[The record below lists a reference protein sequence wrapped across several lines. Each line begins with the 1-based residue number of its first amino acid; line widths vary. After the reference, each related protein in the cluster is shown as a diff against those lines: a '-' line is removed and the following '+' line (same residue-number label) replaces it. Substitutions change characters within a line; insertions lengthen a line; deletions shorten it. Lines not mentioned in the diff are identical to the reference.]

1 MMQEDQKQQTTPET
15 NEATAPEVVA
25 ETSTEG
31 VIESTEATNDA
42 AQEKDISVA
51 NEEVKAVEAEE
62 DHEAPKDKKLAIPD
76 FDALSIEAALESI
89 EKHIKE
95 FEPQRIKG
103 IVESGRSRILQ
114 ELNAE
119 RDATKATYLEE
130 GGNIIDFEFD
140 QPQRKTL
147 GILYG
152 GYRDKLRAFY
162 TQLEA
167 ELSNNLAVKT
177 TIIEEVKALPMAEG
191 SAKDKYETFK
201 GLRERWNQTGLV
213 PKADARTVWANYN
226 HHVDNFFNFLRL
238 AYDLIEKDYQNNYD
252 EKVALCQALEDK
264 IHDGAGPA
272 LFRTLQQTHS
282 KWKRIGPVPREHKDA
297 LWDRL
302 KAATAKVHELRDQY
316 NENLLEINASKI
328 AAKKVVVEKIEAL
341 TAELP
346 SKHSGWQNSSKSLEV
361 LRAEFKAIGFVKSDE
376 NDSVWE
382 AYKDAQRNFNKA
394 KNDFYKEEKIR
405 QRESLEKKKALI
417 ALAESLKDS
426 DDIAGAS
433 QQLKQAQADWKNTG
447 YVPKK
452 EGDKLWEAFRAAC
465 NHFFDRLKG
474 ERKAKVAQD
483 NAVVESKQKALE
495 DFKKSKIGT
504 IEEAIEA
511 SEQFSAIGVLT
522 GRNRKIDQDFDT
534 LLSEKVSALGLEPSV
549 LERTMFEAKVKA
561 LVEADDQDGLHRQRS
576 WIREEMDKAKKELH
590 QLENNIAF
598 FSGAKGNPLLDAALG
613 KIEAHKARVEELT
626 ALRKL
631 FNSLLK

>member
-1 MMQEDQKQQTTPET
+1 MMLEDQEQQNTPET
-15 NEATAPEVVA
+15 EETATPEIVA
-25 ETSTEG
+25 ETSTDGE
-31 VIESTEATNDA
+31 IESTEATNDA

-76 FDALSIEAALESI
+76 FDALSIEAVLESI

-119 RDATKATYLEE
+119 RDAAKATYLEE
-130 GGNIIDFEFD
+130 GGNIIDFEFN

-152 GYRDKLRAFY
+152 GYRDRLRAHY
-162 TQLEA
+162 AQLEA
-167 ELSNNLAVKT
+167 ELSTNLAVKT
-177 TIIEEVKALPMAEG
+177 AIIEEVKALPMAEG
-191 SAKDKYETFK
+191 SAKEKYETFK

-213 PKADARTVWANYN
+213 PKSDARTVWANYN

-346 SKHSGWQNSSKSLEV
+346 TKHSGWQKSSKALEA
-361 LRAEFKAIGFVKSDE
+361 LRAEFKEIGFVKSDE
-376 NDSVWE
+376 NDTVWE
-382 AYKDAQRNFNKA
+382 AYKAAQRGFNKA
-394 KNDFYKEEKIR
+394 KNDFYKEEKLR

-483 NAVVESKQKALE
+483 NAVVESKQKALK
-495 DFKKSKIGT
+495 DLKKATIGT

>member
-1 MMQEDQKQQTTPET
+1 MMQEDQEQQTTPET
-15 NEATAPEVVA
+15 NENAVPEVVA

-31 VIESTEATNDA
+31 EIESTEATNYA

-95 FEPQRIKG
+95 FEPHRIKG

-152 GYRDKLRAFY
+152 GYRDRLRAFY

-177 TIIEEVKALPMAEG
+177 AIIEEVKALPMAEG

-213 PKADARTVWANYN
+213 PKSDARTVWANYN

-264 IHDGAGPA
+264 IQDGASPD

-346 SKHSGWQNSSKSLEV
+346 TKHSGWQKSSKALEA

-382 AYKDAQRNFNKA
+382 TYKAAQRGFNKA
-394 KNDFYKEEKIR
+394 KNDFYKEEKLR

-474 ERKAKVAQD
+474 ERKAKTAQD
-483 NAVVESKQKALE
+483 NAVVESKQKALA
-495 DFKKSKIGT
+495 DLKKSKIGT

-522 GRNRKIDQDFDT
+522 GRNRKIEQDFDT

-613 KIEAHKARVEELT
+613 KIEAHKSRVEELT

>member
-95 FEPQRIKG
+95 FEPHRIKG

-152 GYRDKLRAFY
+152 GYRDRLRAFY

-177 TIIEEVKALPMAEG
+177 AIIEEVKALPMAEG
-191 SAKDKYETFK
+191 SAKEKYETFK

-382 AYKDAQRNFNKA
+382 AYKEAQRNFNKA

>member
-1 MMQEDQKQQTTPET
+1 MMLEDQEQQNTPET
-15 NEATAPEVVA
+15 DETAKPEAVA
-25 ETSTEG
+25 EASTDGE
-31 VIESTEATNDA
+31 IESTDTAVEA
-42 AQEKDISVA
+42 AQEKNSSEA

-76 FDALSIEAALESI
+76 FDSLSIEAALESI

-119 RDATKATYLEE
+119 RDAAKATYLEE

-152 GYRDKLRAFY
+152 GYRDRLRAHY

-167 ELSNNLAVKT
+167 ELSTNLAVKT
-177 TIIEEVKALPMAEG
+177 AIIEEVKALPMAEG
-191 SAKDKYETFK
+191 SAKEKYETFK
-201 GLRERWNQTGLV
+201 ALRERWNHTGLV

-252 EKVALCQALEDK
+252 EKVALCQTLEDK
-264 IHDGAGPA
+264 TLDGASPG

-316 NENLLEINASKI
+316 NENLLEINATKI
-328 AAKKVVVEKIEAL
+328 AAKRVVVEKIEAL
-341 TAELP
+341 TSELP
-346 SKHSGWQNSSKSLEV
+346 VKHSGWQKSSNALEA

-376 NDSVWE
+376 NDTVWE
-382 AYKDAQRNFNKA
+382 AYKAAQRGFNKA

-474 ERKAKVAQD
+474 ERKAKAAQD
-483 NAVVESKQKALE
+483 NAVVDAKQKALA
-495 DFKKSKIGT
+495 DLKKAEIGT
-504 IEEAIEA
+504 IEEAIAA
-511 SEQFSAIGVLT
+511 SEQFSALGALT
-522 GRNRKIDQDFDT
+522 GRNKKIDEDFEA

-626 ALRKL
+626 VLRKL

>member
-1 MMQEDQKQQTTPET
+1 M
-15 NEATAPEVVA
+15 
-25 ETSTEG
+25 TS
-31 VIESTEATNDA
+31 
-42 AQEKDISVA
+42 
-51 NEEVKAVEAEE
+51 
-62 DHEAPKDKKLAIPD
+62 
-76 FDALSIEAALESI
+76 
-89 EKHIKE
+89 IK
-95 FEPQRIKG
+95 
-103 IVESGRSRILQ
+103 
-114 ELNAE
+114 
-119 RDATKATYLEE
+119 
-130 GGNIIDFEFD
+130 
-140 QPQRKTL
+140 RK
-147 GILYG
+147 
-152 GYRDKLRAFY
+152 
-162 TQLEA
+162 
-167 ELSNNLAVKT
+167 
-177 TIIEEVKALPMAEG
+177 
-191 SAKDKYETFK
+191 
-201 GLRERWNQTGLV
+201 
-213 PKADARTVWANYN
+213 
-226 HHVDNFFNFLRL
+226 
-238 AYDLIEKDYQNNYD
+238 
-252 EKVALCQALEDK
+252 
-264 IHDGAGPA
+264 
-272 LFRTLQQTHS
+272 
-282 KWKRIGPVPREHKDA
+282 
-297 LWDRL
+297 
-302 KAATAKVHELRDQY
+302 
-316 NENLLEINASKI
+316 
-328 AAKKVVVEKIEAL
+328 
-341 TAELP
+341 
-346 SKHSGWQNSSKSLEV
+346 
-361 LRAEFKAIGFVKSDE
+361 
-376 NDSVWE
+376 
-382 AYKDAQRNFNKA
+382 
-394 KNDFYKEEKIR
+394 KIR
-405 QRESLEKKKALI
+405 QRDSLEKKKALI

-483 NAVVESKQKALE
+483 NAVVESKQKALK
-495 DFKKSKIGT
+495 DLKKATIGT

>member
-1 MMQEDQKQQTTPET
+1 MMLEDQEQQNTPET
-15 NEATAPEVVA
+15 EETATPERVA
-25 ETSTEG
+25 VTSTDGE
-31 VIESTEATNDA
+31 IESTDAAVDA
-42 AQEKDISVA
+42 AQEKNISEA

-76 FDALSIEAALESI
+76 FDSLSIEAALESI

-119 RDATKATYLEE
+119 RDAAKATYLEE

-152 GYRDKLRAFY
+152 GYRDRLRAHY

-167 ELSNNLAVKT
+167 ELSTNLAVKT
-177 TIIEEVKALPMAEG
+177 AIIEEVKALPMAEG
-191 SAKDKYETFK
+191 SAKEKYETFK
-201 GLRERWNQTGLV
+201 ALRERWNQTGLV

-264 IHDGAGPA
+264 TQEGASPG

-316 NENLLEINASKI
+316 NENLLEINATKI
-328 AAKKVVVEKIEAL
+328 AAKRVVVEKIEAL
-341 TAELP
+341 TSELP
-346 SKHSGWQNSSKSLEV
+346 VKHSGWQKSSKALEA

-376 NDSVWE
+376 NDTVWE
-382 AYKDAQRNFNKA
+382 AYKAAQRGFNKA

-474 ERKAKVAQD
+474 ERKAKTAQD
-483 NAVVESKQKALE
+483 NAVVESKQKALA
-495 DFKKSKIGT
+495 DLKKAKIGT

-534 LLSEKVSALGLEPSV
+534 ILSEKVSALGLEPSV

>member
-1 MMQEDQKQQTTPET
+1 MMLEDQEHQNKPET
-15 NEATAPEVVA
+15 DETATPEVVV

-31 VIESTEATNDA
+31 EIESTDAVDA
-42 AQEKDISVA
+42 AQEKNASEA
-51 NEEVKAVEAEE
+51 NEEVKAIEAEE

-103 IVESGRSRILQ
+103 IVESGKSRILQ
-114 ELNAE
+114 ELNAQ
-119 RDATKATYLEE
+119 RDAAKATYLEE

-147 GILYG
+147 ATLYG
-152 GYRDKLRAFY
+152 GYRDRLRAHY

-167 ELSNNLAVKT
+167 ELSTNLAVKT
-177 TIIEEVKALPMAEG
+177 AIIEEVKALPMAKG
-191 SAKDKYETFK
+191 SAKDKYGTFK

-213 PKADARTVWANYN
+213 PKADSRTVWANYN

-252 EKVALCQALEDK
+252 EKVTLCQALEDN
-264 IHDGAGPA
+264 IQDGASPG

-316 NENLLEINASKI
+316 NKNLLEINASKI

-346 SKHSGWQNSSKSLEV
+346 TKHSGWQKSSKALEA

-376 NDSVWE
+376 NDGIWE
-382 AYKDAQRNFNKA
+382 TYKVAQRGFNKV
-394 KNDFYKEEKIR
+394 KNDFYKEEKVR

-433 QQLKQAQADWKNTG
+433 QQLKQAQSDWKNTG

-452 EGDKLWEAFRAAC
+452 EGDKLWEAFRASC
-465 NHFFDRLKG
+465 NYFFDRLKG

-483 NAVVESKQKALE
+483 NAVVESKQKALA
-495 DFKKSKIGT
+495 DLKKAKIGT

-534 LLSEKVSALGLEPSV
+534 LLSKKVSALGLEPSV

-576 WIREEMDKAKKELH
+576 WIREGMDKAKKELY

-598 FSGAKGNPLLDAALG
+598 FSGAKDNPLLDAALG

-626 ALRKL
+626 VLRKL

>member
-31 VIESTEATNDA
+31 VTESTEATNDA

-382 AYKDAQRNFNKA
+382 AYKEAQRNFNKA

>member
-1 MMQEDQKQQTTPET
+1 MMLEDQEQQNTPET
-15 NEATAPEVVA
+15 EETATPEIVA
-25 ETSTEG
+25 ETSTDGE
-31 VIESTEATNDA
+31 IESTDAAVDA
-42 AQEKDISVA
+42 AQEKNISEA

-76 FDALSIEAALESI
+76 FDALSIEAVLESI

-119 RDATKATYLEE
+119 RDAAKATYLEE
-130 GGNIIDFEFD
+130 GGNIIDFEFN

-152 GYRDKLRAFY
+152 GYRDRLRAHY
-162 TQLEA
+162 AQLEA
-167 ELSNNLAVKT
+167 ELSTNLAVKT
-177 TIIEEVKALPMAEG
+177 AIIEEVKALPMAEG
-191 SAKDKYETFK
+191 SAKEKYETFK
-201 GLRERWNQTGLV
+201 ALRERWNQTGLV

-252 EKVALCQALEDK
+252 EKVGLCQALEDK

-316 NENLLEINASKI
+316 NENLQEINASKI
-328 AAKKVVVEKIEAL
+328 AAKKVVVEKIKAL

-346 SKHSGWQNSSKSLEV
+346 SKHSGWQKASKALEA
-361 LRAEFKAIGFVKSDE
+361 LRAEFKAIGFVKSEE

-382 AYKDAQRNFNKA
+382 AYKAAQRGFNQT
-394 KNDFYKEEKIR
+394 KNDFYKEEKTR
-405 QRESLEKKKALI
+405 QRESLSKKKALV

-426 DDIAGAS
+426 DDIAGAA
-433 QQLKQAQADWKNTG
+433 QQLKQAQADWKTSG

-474 ERKAKVAQD
+474 ERKAKTAQD
-483 NAVVESKQKALE
+483 NAVVESKQKALAE
-495 DFKKSKIGT
+495 LKNTKIGSV
-504 IEEAIEA
+504 EEAISA
-511 SEQFSAIGVLT
+511 SEAYSAIGVLT
-522 GRNRKIDQDFDT
+522 GRNKKLEDDFDKI
-534 LLSEKVSALGLEPSV
+534 LSEKVRDLGLEPSV

-561 LVEADDQDGLHRQRS
+561 LVESDDQDGLHRQRA

-598 FSGAKGNPLLDAALG
+598 FSGAKGNPLLDAALA
-613 KIEAHKARVEELT
+613 KIEAHKTRVDELT
-626 ALRKL
+626 VLRKL

>member
-1 MMQEDQKQQTTPET
+1 MMLEDQEQQNTPET
-15 NEATAPEVVA
+15 EETATPEIVA
-25 ETSTEG
+25 ETSTDGE
-31 VIESTEATNDA
+31 IESTDAAVDA
-42 AQEKDISVA
+42 AQEKNISEA

-76 FDALSIEAALESI
+76 FDALSIEAVLESI

-119 RDATKATYLEE
+119 RDAAKATYLEE
-130 GGNIIDFEFD
+130 GGNIIDFEFN

-152 GYRDKLRAFY
+152 GYRDRLRAHY
-162 TQLEA
+162 AQLEA
-167 ELSNNLAVKT
+167 ELSTNLAVKT
-177 TIIEEVKALPMAEG
+177 AIIEEVKALPMAEG
-191 SAKDKYETFK
+191 SAKEKYETFK

-213 PKADARTVWANYN
+213 PKSDARTVWANYN

-264 IHDGAGPA
+264 IQDGASPD

-346 SKHSGWQNSSKSLEV
+346 TKHSGWQKSSKALEA
-361 LRAEFKAIGFVKSDE
+361 LRAEFKEIGFVKSDE
-376 NDSVWE
+376 NDTVWE
-382 AYKDAQRNFNKA
+382 AYKAAQRGFNKA
-394 KNDFYKEEKIR
+394 KNDFYKEEKLR

-483 NAVVESKQKALE
+483 NAVVESKQKAIE
-495 DFKKSKIGT
+495 DLKKAKIGT

-522 GRNRKIDQDFDT
+522 GRNRKIDQEFDT

-598 FSGAKGNPLLDAALG
+598 FSGAKGNPLLDAAIG

>member
-62 DHEAPKDKKLAIPD
+62 DHEAPKDKKLVIPD

-282 KWKRIGPVPREHKDA
+282 KWKRIGPVPREYKDA

-382 AYKDAQRNFNKA
+382 AYKEAQRNFNKA

>member
-1 MMQEDQKQQTTPET
+1 MMLEDQEQQNTPET
-15 NEATAPEVVA
+15 EETATPEIVA
-25 ETSTEG
+25 ETSTDGE
-31 VIESTEATNDA
+31 IESTDAAVDA
-42 AQEKDISVA
+42 AQEKNISEA

-76 FDALSIEAALESI
+76 FDALSIEAVLESI

-119 RDATKATYLEE
+119 RDAAKATYLEE
-130 GGNIIDFEFD
+130 GGNIIDFEFN

-147 GILYG
+147 DILYG
-152 GYRDKLRAFY
+152 GYRDRLRAHY
-162 TQLEA
+162 AQLEA
-167 ELSNNLAVKT
+167 ELSTNLAVKT
-177 TIIEEVKALPMAEG
+177 AIIEEVKALPMAEG
-191 SAKDKYETFK
+191 SAKEKYETFK

-252 EKVALCQALEDK
+252 EKVGLCQALEDK

-328 AAKKVVVEKIEAL
+328 AAKKVVVENIEAL

-346 SKHSGWQNSSKSLEV
+346 TKHSGWQKSSKILEA
-361 LRAEFKAIGFVKSDE
+361 LRAEFKEIGFVKSDE
-376 NDSVWE
+376 NDTVWE
-382 AYKDAQRNFNKA
+382 AYKAAQRGFNKA
-394 KNDFYKEEKIR
+394 KNDFYKEEKLR

-483 NAVVESKQKALE
+483 NAVVESKQKALK
-495 DFKKSKIGT
+495 DLKKATIGT

>member
-1 MMQEDQKQQTTPET
+1 MMLEDQEQQNTPET
-15 NEATAPEVVA
+15 EETATPEIVA
-25 ETSTEG
+25 ETSTDGE
-31 VIESTEATNDA
+31 IESTDAAVDA
-42 AQEKDISVA
+42 AQEKNISEA

-76 FDALSIEAALESI
+76 FDALSIEAVLESI

-119 RDATKATYLEE
+119 RDAAKATYLEE
-130 GGNIIDFEFD
+130 GGNIIDFEFN

-152 GYRDKLRAFY
+152 GYRDRLRAHY
-162 TQLEA
+162 AQLEA
-167 ELSNNLAVKT
+167 ELSTNLAVKT
-177 TIIEEVKALPMAEG
+177 AIIEELKALPMAEG
-191 SAKDKYETFK
+191 SAKEKYETFK

-213 PKADARTVWANYN
+213 PKSDARTVWANYN

-264 IHDGAGPA
+264 IQDGASPD

-346 SKHSGWQNSSKSLEV
+346 TKHSGWQKSSKALEA
-361 LRAEFKAIGFVKSDE
+361 LRAEFKEIGFVKSDE
-376 NDSVWE
+376 NDTVWE
-382 AYKDAQRNFNKA
+382 AYKAAQRGFNKA
-394 KNDFYKEEKIR
+394 KNDFYKEEKLR

-474 ERKAKVAQD
+474 ERKAKTAQD
-483 NAVVESKQKALE
+483 NAVVESKQKALA
-495 DFKKSKIGT
+495 DLKKSKIGT

-522 GRNRKIDQDFDT
+522 GRNRKIEQDFDT

-613 KIEAHKARVEELT
+613 KIEAHKSRVEELT

>member
-15 NEATAPEVVA
+15 NEATAPEVVV

>member
-1 MMQEDQKQQTTPET
+1 MMLEDQEQQNTPET
-15 NEATAPEVVA
+15 EETATPEIVA
-25 ETSTEG
+25 ETSTDGE
-31 VIESTEATNDA
+31 IESTDAAVDA
-42 AQEKDISVA
+42 AQEKNISEA

-62 DHEAPKDKKLAIPD
+62 EHEAPKDKKLAIPD
-76 FDALSIEAALESI
+76 FDALSIEAVLESI

-119 RDATKATYLEE
+119 RDAAKATYLEE
-130 GGNIIDFEFD
+130 GGNIIDFEFN

-152 GYRDKLRAFY
+152 GYRDRLRAHY
-162 TQLEA
+162 AQLEA
-167 ELSNNLAVKT
+167 ELSTNLAVKMA
-177 TIIEEVKALPMAEG
+177 IIEEVKALPMAEG
-191 SAKDKYETFK
+191 SAKDKYDTFK

-252 EKVALCQALEDK
+252 EKVALCQALEDN
-264 IHDGAGPA
+264 IQNGASPA

-282 KWKRIGPVPREHKDA
+282 KWKRIGPVPRENKDA
-297 LWDRL
+297 LWERL

-316 NENLLEINASKI
+316 NENLQEINASKI
-328 AAKKVVVEKIEAL
+328 AAKKVVVEKIKAL

-346 SKHSGWQNSSKSLEV
+346 SKHSGWQKASKALEA
-361 LRAEFKAIGFVKSDE
+361 LRAEFKAIGFVKSEE

-382 AYKDAQRNFNKA
+382 AYKAAQRGFNQT
-394 KNDFYKEEKIR
+394 KNDFYKEEKTR
-405 QRESLEKKKALI
+405 QRESLSKKKALV

-426 DDIAGAS
+426 DDIAGAA
-433 QQLKQAQADWKNTG
+433 QQLKQAQEDWKTSG

-474 ERKAKVAQD
+474 ERKAKTAQD
-483 NAVVESKQKALE
+483 NAVVESKQKALAE
-495 DFKKSKIGT
+495 LKNTKIGSV
-504 IEEAIEA
+504 EEAISA
-511 SEQFSAIGVLT
+511 SEAYSAIGVLT
-522 GRNRKIDQDFDT
+522 GRNKKLEDDFDKI
-534 LLSEKVSALGLEPSV
+534 LSEKVRDLGLEPSV

-561 LVEADDQDGLHRQRS
+561 LVESDDQDGLHRQRA

-598 FSGAKGNPLLDAALG
+598 FSGAKGNPLLDAALA
-613 KIEAHKARVEELT
+613 KIEAHKTRVDELT
-626 ALRKL
+626 VLRKL

>member
-1 MMQEDQKQQTTPET
+1 MMLEDQEQQNTPET
-15 NEATAPEVVA
+15 EETATPEIVA
-25 ETSTEG
+25 ETSTDGE
-31 VIESTEATNDA
+31 IESTDAAVDA
-42 AQEKDISVA
+42 AQEKNISEA

-95 FEPQRIKG
+95 YEPQRIKG

-119 RDATKATYLEE
+119 RDAAKATYLEE

-152 GYRDKLRAFY
+152 GYRDRLRAHY

-167 ELSNNLAVKT
+167 ELSTNLAVKT
-177 TIIEEVKALPMAEG
+177 AIIEEVKALPMAEG

-213 PKADARTVWANYN
+213 PKSDARTVWANYN

-264 IHDGAGPA
+264 IQDGASPD

-328 AAKKVVVEKIEAL
+328 AAKKVVVENIEAL

-346 SKHSGWQNSSKSLEV
+346 TKHSGWQKSSKVLEA
-361 LRAEFKAIGFVKSDE
+361 LRAEFKEIGFVKSDE
-376 NDSVWE
+376 NDTVWE
-382 AYKDAQRNFNKA
+382 AYKAAQRGFNKA

-405 QRESLEKKKALI
+405 QRDSLEKKKALI
-417 ALAESLKDS
+417 TLAESLKDS

-483 NAVVESKQKALE
+483 NAVVESKQKALK
-495 DFKKSKIGT
+495 DLKKATIGT

>member
-1 MMQEDQKQQTTPET
+1 MMLEDQEQQNTPET
-15 NEATAPEVVA
+15 EETATPEIVA
-25 ETSTEG
+25 ETSTDGE
-31 VIESTEATNDA
+31 IESTDAAVDA
-42 AQEKDISVA
+42 AQEKNISEA

-76 FDALSIEAALESI
+76 FDALSIEAVLESI

-119 RDATKATYLEE
+119 RDAAKATYLEE
-130 GGNIIDFEFD
+130 GGNIIDFEFN

-152 GYRDKLRAFY
+152 GYRDRLRAHY
-162 TQLEA
+162 AQLEA
-167 ELSNNLAVKT
+167 ELSTNLAVKT
-177 TIIEEVKALPMAEG
+177 AIIEEVKALPMAEG
-191 SAKDKYETFK
+191 SAKEKYETFK

-213 PKADARTVWANYN
+213 PKSDARTVWANYN

-264 IHDGAGPA
+264 IQDGASPD

-346 SKHSGWQNSSKSLEV
+346 TKHSGWQKSSKALEA
-361 LRAEFKAIGFVKSDE
+361 LRAEFKEIGFVKSDE
-376 NDSVWE
+376 NDTVWE
-382 AYKDAQRNFNKA
+382 AYKAAQRGFNKA

-405 QRESLEKKKALI
+405 QRDSLEKKKALI

-483 NAVVESKQKALE
+483 NAVVESKQKAIE
-495 DFKKSKIGT
+495 DLKKAKIGT

-522 GRNRKIDQDFDT
+522 GRNRKIDQEFDT

>member
-1 MMQEDQKQQTTPET
+1 MMLEDQEQQNTPET
-15 NEATAPEVVA
+15 DETATPEAVA
-25 ETSTEG
+25 ETSTDGE
-31 VIESTEATNDA
+31 IESTDTAVDS
-42 AQEKDISVA
+42 AQEKNNSEV

-76 FDALSIEAALESI
+76 FDSLSIEAALESI

-119 RDATKATYLEE
+119 RDAAKATYLEE

-152 GYRDKLRAFY
+152 GYRDRLRAHY

-167 ELSNNLAVKT
+167 ELSTNLAVKT
-177 TIIEEVKALPMAEG
+177 AIIEEVKALPMAEG
-191 SAKDKYETFK
+191 SAKEKYETFK
-201 GLRERWNQTGLV
+201 ALRERWNQTGLV

-264 IHDGAGPA
+264 TQEGASPG

-316 NENLLEINASKI
+316 NENLLEINATKI
-328 AAKKVVVEKIEAL
+328 AAKRVVVEKIEAL
-341 TAELP
+341 TSELP
-346 SKHSGWQNSSKSLEV
+346 VKHSGWQKSSKALEA

-376 NDSVWE
+376 NDTVWE
-382 AYKDAQRNFNKA
+382 AYKAAQRGFNKA

-474 ERKAKVAQD
+474 ERKAKTAQD
-483 NAVVESKQKALE
+483 NAVVESKQKALA
-495 DFKKSKIGT
+495 DLKKAKIGT

>member
-1 MMQEDQKQQTTPET
+1 MMHEDQEQQTTPES
-15 NEATAPEVVA
+15 NETPSPEIVA
-25 ETSTEG
+25 ETTTE
-31 VIESTEATNDA
+31 TEIAETSNEETA
-42 AQEKDISVA
+42 GE

-76 FDALSIEAALESI
+76 FDVLSIEASLESI

-95 FEPQRIKG
+95 YEPQRIKG

-114 ELNAE
+114 ELNAD
-119 RDATKATYLEE
+119 RDAAKATYLEE

-140 QPQRKTL
+140 QPQRKKL

-152 GYRDKLRAFY
+152 GYRDKLRSHYA
-162 TQLEA
+162 QLEV
-167 ELSNNLAVKT
+167 ELSNNLAVKMA
-177 TIIEEVKALPMAEG
+177 IIEEVKALPMAEG
-191 SAKDKYETFK
+191 SAKDKYDTFK

-252 EKVALCQALEDK
+252 EKVALCQALEDN
-264 IHDGAGPA
+264 IQNGASPA

-282 KWKRIGPVPREHKDA
+282 KWKRIGPVPRENKDA
-297 LWDRL
+297 LWERL

-316 NENLLEINASKI
+316 NENLQEINASKI
-328 AAKKVVVEKIEAL
+328 AAKKVVVEKIKAL

-346 SKHSGWQNSSKSLEV
+346 SKHSGWQKASKALEA
-361 LRAEFKAIGFVKSDE
+361 LRAEFKAIGFVKSEE
-376 NDSVWE
+376 NNSVWE
-382 AYKDAQRNFNKA
+382 AYKAAQRGFNQT
-394 KNDFYKEEKIR
+394 KNDFYKEEKTR
-405 QRESLEKKKALI
+405 QRESLSKKKALV

-426 DDIAGAS
+426 DDIAGAA
-433 QQLKQAQADWKNTG
+433 QQLKQAQADWKTSG

-474 ERKAKVAQD
+474 ERKAKTAQD
-483 NAVVESKQKALE
+483 NAVVESKQKALAE
-495 DFKKSKIGT
+495 LKNTKIGSV
-504 IEEAIEA
+504 EEAISA
-511 SEQFSAIGVLT
+511 SEAYSAIGVLT
-522 GRNRKIDQDFDT
+522 GRNKKLEDDFDKI
-534 LLSEKVSALGLEPSV
+534 LSEKVRDLGLEPSV

-561 LVEADDQDGLHRQRS
+561 LVESDDQDGLHRQRA

-598 FSGAKGNPLLDAALG
+598 FSGAKGNPLLDAALA
-613 KIEAHKARVEELT
+613 KIEAHKTRVDELT
-626 ALRKL
+626 VLRKL

>member
-1 MMQEDQKQQTTPET
+1 MMLEDQEQQNTPET
-15 NEATAPEVVA
+15 EETATPEIVA
-25 ETSTEG
+25 ETSTDGE
-31 VIESTEATNDA
+31 IESTDAAVDA
-42 AQEKDISVA
+42 AQEKNISEA

-76 FDALSIEAALESI
+76 FDALSIEAVLESI

-119 RDATKATYLEE
+119 RDAAKATYLEE
-130 GGNIIDFEFD
+130 GGNIIDFEFN

-152 GYRDKLRAFY
+152 GYRDRLRAHY
-162 TQLEA
+162 AQLEA
-167 ELSNNLAVKT
+167 ELSTNLAVKT
-177 TIIEEVKALPMAEG
+177 AIIEEVKALPMAEG
-191 SAKDKYETFK
+191 SAKEKYETFK

-213 PKADARTVWANYN
+213 PKSDARTVWANYN

-264 IHDGAGPA
+264 IQDGASPD

-346 SKHSGWQNSSKSLEV
+346 TKHSGWQKSSKALEA
-361 LRAEFKAIGFVKSDE
+361 LRAEFKEIGFVKSDE
-376 NDSVWE
+376 NDTVWE
-382 AYKDAQRNFNKA
+382 AYKAAQRGFNKA
-394 KNDFYKEEKIR
+394 KNDFYKEEKLR

-433 QQLKQAQADWKNTG
+433 QQLKQAQAYWKNTG

-483 NAVVESKQKALE
+483 NAVVESKQKAIE
-495 DFKKSKIGT
+495 DLKKAKIGT

-522 GRNRKIDQDFDT
+522 GRNRKIDQEFDT

>member
-76 FDALSIEAALESI
+76 FDSLSIDAALESI

-382 AYKDAQRNFNKA
+382 AYKEAQRNFNKA

-483 NAVVESKQKALE
+483 NAVVESKQKALK
-495 DFKKSKIGT
+495 DLKKATIGT

>member
-1 MMQEDQKQQTTPET
+1 MK
-15 NEATAPEVVA
+15 TA
-25 ETSTEG
+25 
-31 VIESTEATNDA
+31 
-42 AQEKDISVA
+42 
-51 NEEVKAVEAEE
+51 
-62 DHEAPKDKKLAIPD
+62 
-76 FDALSIEAALESI
+76 
-89 EKHIKE
+89 
-95 FEPQRIKG
+95 
-103 IVESGRSRILQ
+103 
-114 ELNAE
+114 
-119 RDATKATYLEE
+119 
-130 GGNIIDFEFD
+130 
-140 QPQRKTL
+140 
-147 GILYG
+147 
-152 GYRDKLRAFY
+152 
-162 TQLEA
+162 
-167 ELSNNLAVKT
+167 
-177 TIIEEVKALPMAEG
+177 IIEEVKALPMAEG
-191 SAKDKYETFK
+191 SAKEKYETFK
-201 GLRERWNQTGLV
+201 ALRERWNQTGLV

-264 IHDGAGPA
+264 IQDGVNPG

-316 NENLLEINASKI
+316 NENLIEINASKI
-328 AAKKVVVEKIEAL
+328 AAKKVVVENIEAL

-346 SKHSGWQNSSKSLEV
+346 TKHNGWQKSSKVLEA
-361 LRAEFKAIGFVKSDE
+361 LRAEFKEIGFVKSDE
-376 NDSVWE
+376 NDTVWE
-382 AYKDAQRNFNKA
+382 AYKAAQRGFNKA

-405 QRESLEKKKALI
+405 QRDSLEKKKALI

-483 NAVVESKQKALE
+483 NAVVESKQKAIE
-495 DFKKSKIGT
+495 DLKKAKIGT

>member
-1 MMQEDQKQQTTPET
+1 MMLEDQEQQNTPET
-15 NEATAPEVVA
+15 EETATPEIVA
-25 ETSTEG
+25 VTSTDGE
-31 VIESTEATNDA
+31 IESTDAAVDA
-42 AQEKDISVA
+42 AQEKNISEA

-76 FDALSIEAALESI
+76 FDALSIEAVLESI

-119 RDATKATYLEE
+119 RDAAKATYLEE
-130 GGNIIDFEFD
+130 GGNIIDFEFN
-140 QPQRKTL
+140 QPQRKTI

-152 GYRDKLRAFY
+152 GYRDRLRAHY
-162 TQLEA
+162 VQLEA
-167 ELSNNLAVKT
+167 ELSTNLAVKT
-177 TIIEEVKALPMAEG
+177 AIIEEVKALPMAEG
-191 SAKDKYETFK
+191 SAKEKYETFK
-201 GLRERWNQTGLV
+201 ALRERWNQTGLV

-252 EKVALCQALEDK
+252 EKVALCQALEDNVQ
-264 IHDGAGPA
+264 DGASPG

-316 NENLLEINASKI
+316 NESLVEINASKI
-328 AAKKVVVEKIEAL
+328 AAKKVVAEKIEAL

-346 SKHSGWQNSSKSLEV
+346 TKHSGWQKSSKALEA

-376 NDSVWE
+376 NDTVWE
-382 AYKDAQRNFNKA
+382 AYKAAQRGFNKA
-394 KNDFYKEEKIR
+394 KNEFYKEEKIR

-417 ALAESLKDS
+417 TLAESLKDS

-474 ERKAKVAQD
+474 ERKAKTAQD
-483 NAVVESKQKALE
+483 NAVVESKQKALA
-495 DFKKSKIGT
+495 DLKKAKIGT

-576 WIREEMDKAKKELH
+576 WIREDMDKTKKELH

-613 KIEAHKARVEELT
+613 KIEAHKARVKELT

>member
-25 ETSTEG
+25 ETTTEG

-361 LRAEFKAIGFVKSDE
+361 LRAEFKAIGFVKMLSE
-376 NDSVWE
+376 TST
-382 AYKDAQRNFNKA
+382 KPRMT
-394 KNDFYKEEKIR
+394 
-405 QRESLEKKKALI
+405 STKKKRYA
-417 ALAESLKDS
+417 
-426 DDIAGAS
+426 
-433 QQLKQAQADWKNTG
+433 N
-447 YVPKK
+447 V
-452 EGDKLWEAFRAAC
+452 
-465 NHFFDRLKG
+465 
-474 ERKAKVAQD
+474 
-483 NAVVESKQKALE
+483 
-495 DFKKSKIGT
+495 
-504 IEEAIEA
+504 
-511 SEQFSAIGVLT
+511 
-522 GRNRKIDQDFDT
+522 
-534 LLSEKVSALGLEPSV
+534 KVS
-549 LERTMFEAKVKA
+549 K
-561 LVEADDQDGLHRQRS
+561 
-576 WIREEMDKAKKELH
+576 
-590 QLENNIAF
+590 
-598 FSGAKGNPLLDAALG
+598 
-613 KIEAHKARVEELT
+613 
-626 ALRKL
+626 RKRP
-631 FNSLLK
+631 

>member
-1 MMQEDQKQQTTPET
+1 MMLEDQEQQNTPET
-15 NEATAPEVVA
+15 EETATPEIVA
-25 ETSTEG
+25 ETSTDGE
-31 VIESTEATNDA
+31 IESTDAAVDA
-42 AQEKDISVA
+42 AQEKNISEA

-76 FDALSIEAALESI
+76 FDALSIEAVLESI

-119 RDATKATYLEE
+119 RDAAKATYLEE
-130 GGNIIDFEFD
+130 GGNIIDFEFN

-152 GYRDKLRAFY
+152 GYRDRLRAHY

-167 ELSNNLAVKT
+167 ELSTNLAVKT
-177 TIIEEVKALPMAEG
+177 AIIEEVKALPMAEG

-213 PKADARTVWANYN
+213 PKSDARTVWANYN

-264 IHDGAGPA
+264 IQDGASPD

-346 SKHSGWQNSSKSLEV
+346 TKHSGWQKSSKALEA
-361 LRAEFKAIGFVKSDE
+361 LRAEFKEIGFVKSDE
-376 NDSVWE
+376 NDTVWE
-382 AYKDAQRNFNKA
+382 AYKAAQRGFNKA
-394 KNDFYKEEKIR
+394 KNDFYKEEKLR

-483 NAVVESKQKALE
+483 NAVVESKQKAIE
-495 DFKKSKIGT
+495 DLKKAKIGT

-522 GRNRKIDQDFDT
+522 GRNRKIDQEFDT

>member
-1 MMQEDQKQQTTPET
+1 MLEDQEQQNTPET
-15 NEATAPEVVA
+15 EETATPELVA
-25 ETSTEG
+25 ETSTDGE
-31 VIESTEATNDA
+31 IESTDAAVDA
-42 AQEKDISVA
+42 AQEKNISEA

-76 FDALSIEAALESI
+76 FDALSIEAVLESI

-119 RDATKATYLEE
+119 RDAAKATYLEE
-130 GGNIIDFEFD
+130 GGNIIDFEFN

-152 GYRDKLRAFY
+152 GYRDRLRAHY
-162 TQLEA
+162 AQLEA
-167 ELSNNLAVKT
+167 ELSTNLAVKT
-177 TIIEEVKALPMAEG
+177 AIIEEVKALPMAEG
-191 SAKDKYETFK
+191 SAKEKYETFK

-213 PKADARTVWANYN
+213 PKSDARRVWANYN

-264 IHDGAGPA
+264 IQDGASPD

-302 KAATAKVHELRDQY
+302 KAATAKVHELREQY

-346 SKHSGWQNSSKSLEV
+346 TKHSGWQKSSKALEA
-361 LRAEFKAIGFVKSDE
+361 LRAEFKEIGFVKSDE
-376 NDSVWE
+376 NDTVWE
-382 AYKDAQRNFNKA
+382 AYKAAQRGFNKA
-394 KNDFYKEEKIR
+394 KNDFYKEEKLR

-483 NAVVESKQKALE
+483 NAVVESKQKAIE
-495 DFKKSKIGT
+495 DLKKAKIGT

-522 GRNRKIDQDFDT
+522 GRNRKIDQEFDT

-549 LERTMFEAKVKA
+549 LERTMFEAKIKA

>member
-1 MMQEDQKQQTTPET
+1 MHEDQEQQTTPES
-15 NEATAPEVVA
+15 NETPSPEIVA
-25 ETSTEG
+25 ETTTE
-31 VIESTEATNDA
+31 TEIAETSNEETA
-42 AQEKDISVA
+42 GE

-76 FDALSIEAALESI
+76 FDVLSIEASLESI

-95 FEPQRIKG
+95 YEPQRIKG

-114 ELNAE
+114 ELNAD
-119 RDATKATYLEE
+119 RDAAKATYLEE

-140 QPQRKTL
+140 QPQRKKL

-152 GYRDKLRAFY
+152 GYRDKLRSHYA
-162 TQLEA
+162 QLEV
-167 ELSNNLAVKT
+167 ELSNNLAVKMA
-177 TIIEEVKALPMAEG
+177 IIEEVKALPMAEG
-191 SAKDKYETFK
+191 SAKDKYDTFK

-252 EKVALCQALEDK
+252 EKVALCQALEDN
-264 IHDGAGPA
+264 IQNGASPA

-282 KWKRIGPVPREHKDA
+282 KWKRIGPVPRENKDA
-297 LWDRL
+297 LWERL

-316 NENLLEINASKI
+316 NENLQEINASKI
-328 AAKKVVVEKIEAL
+328 AAKKVVVEKIKAL

-346 SKHSGWQNSSKSLEV
+346 SKHSGWQKASKALEA
-361 LRAEFKAIGFVKSDE
+361 LRAEFKAIGFVKSEE
-376 NDSVWE
+376 NNSVWE
-382 AYKDAQRNFNKA
+382 AYKAAQRGFNQT
-394 KNDFYKEEKIR
+394 KNDFYKEEKTR
-405 QRESLEKKKALI
+405 QRESLSKKKALV

-426 DDIAGAS
+426 DDIAGAA
-433 QQLKQAQADWKNTG
+433 QQLKQAQADWKTSG

-474 ERKAKVAQD
+474 ERKAKTAQD
-483 NAVVESKQKALE
+483 NAVVESKQKALAE
-495 DFKKSKIGT
+495 LKNTKIGSV
-504 IEEAIEA
+504 EEAISA
-511 SEQFSAIGVLT
+511 SEAYSAIGVLT
-522 GRNRKIDQDFDT
+522 GRNKKLEDDFDKI
-534 LLSEKVSALGLEPSV
+534 LSEKVRDLGLEPSV

-561 LVEADDQDGLHRQRS
+561 LVESDDQDGLHRQRA

-598 FSGAKGNPLLDAALG
+598 FSGAKGNPLLDAALA
-613 KIEAHKARVEELT
+613 KIEAHKTRVDELT
-626 ALRKL
+626 VLRKL

>member
-1 MMQEDQKQQTTPET
+1 MMQEDQEQQTTPET
-15 NEATAPEVVA
+15 NENAVPEVVA

-31 VIESTEATNDA
+31 EIESTEATNDA
-42 AQEKDISVA
+42 AQEKDISAA

-95 FEPQRIKG
+95 FEPHRIKG

-152 GYRDKLRAFY
+152 GYRDRLRAFY

-177 TIIEEVKALPMAEG
+177 AIIEEVKALPMAEG

-252 EKVALCQALEDK
+252 EKVALCQALEDR

-302 KAATAKVHELRDQY
+302 KAATTKVHELRDQY

-328 AAKKVVVEKIEAL
+328 AAKKVVVENIEAL

-346 SKHSGWQNSSKSLEV
+346 TKHSGWQKSSKVLEA
-361 LRAEFKAIGFVKSDE
+361 LRAEFKEIGFVKSDE
-376 NDSVWE
+376 NDTVWE
-382 AYKDAQRNFNKA
+382 AYKAAQRGFNKA

-405 QRESLEKKKALI
+405 QRDSLEKKKALI

-483 NAVVESKQKALE
+483 NAVVESKQKALK
-495 DFKKSKIGT
+495 DLKKATIGT

>member
-1 MMQEDQKQQTTPET
+1 MMLEDQEQQNTPET
-15 NEATAPEVVA
+15 EETATPEIVA
-25 ETSTEG
+25 ETSTDGE
-31 VIESTEATNDA
+31 IESTEATNDA

-95 FEPQRIKG
+95 FEPHRIKG

-152 GYRDKLRAFY
+152 GYRDRLRAFY

-177 TIIEEVKALPMAEG
+177 AIIEEVKALPMAEG
-191 SAKDKYETFK
+191 SAKEKYETFK

-252 EKVALCQALEDK
+252 EKVGLCQALEDK

-328 AAKKVVVEKIEAL
+328 AAKKVVVENIEAL

-346 SKHSGWQNSSKSLEV
+346 TKHSGWQKSSKILEA
-361 LRAEFKAIGFVKSDE
+361 LRAEFKEIGFVKSDE
-376 NDSVWE
+376 NDTVWE
-382 AYKDAQRNFNKA
+382 AYKAAQRGFNKA
-394 KNDFYKEEKIR
+394 KNDFYKEEKLR

-483 NAVVESKQKALE
+483 NAVVESKQKALK
-495 DFKKSKIGT
+495 DLKKATIGT

>member
-1 MMQEDQKQQTTPET
+1 MMLEDQEQQNTPET
-15 NEATAPEVVA
+15 EETATPEIVA
-25 ETSTEG
+25 ETSTDGE
-31 VIESTEATNDA
+31 IESTDAAVDA
-42 AQEKDISVA
+42 AQEKNISEA

-76 FDALSIEAALESI
+76 FDALSIEAVLESI

-119 RDATKATYLEE
+119 RDAAKATYLEE
-130 GGNIIDFEFD
+130 GGNIIDFEFN

-152 GYRDKLRAFY
+152 GYRDRLRAHY
-162 TQLEA
+162 AQLEA
-167 ELSNNLAVKT
+167 ELSTNLAVKT
-177 TIIEEVKALPMAEG
+177 AIIEEVKALPMAEG
-191 SAKDKYETFK
+191 SAKEKYETFK

-213 PKADARTVWANYN
+213 PKSDARTVWANYN

-264 IHDGAGPA
+264 IQDGANPD

-346 SKHSGWQNSSKSLEV
+346 TKHSGWQKSSKALEA
-361 LRAEFKAIGFVKSDE
+361 LRAEFKEIGFVKSDE
-376 NDSVWE
+376 NDTVWE
-382 AYKDAQRNFNKA
+382 AYKAAQRGFNKA
-394 KNDFYKEEKIR
+394 KNDFYKEEKLR

-483 NAVVESKQKALE
+483 NAVVESKQKAIE
-495 DFKKSKIGT
+495 DLKKAKIGT

-522 GRNRKIDQDFDT
+522 GRNRKIDQEFDT

>member
-1 MMQEDQKQQTTPET
+1 M
-15 NEATAPEVVA
+15 
-25 ETSTEG
+25 
-31 VIESTEATNDA
+31 
-42 AQEKDISVA
+42 
-51 NEEVKAVEAEE
+51 
-62 DHEAPKDKKLAIPD
+62 
-76 FDALSIEAALESI
+76 
-89 EKHIKE
+89 
-95 FEPQRIKG
+95 
-103 IVESGRSRILQ
+103 
-114 ELNAE
+114 
-119 RDATKATYLEE
+119 
-130 GGNIIDFEFD
+130 
-140 QPQRKTL
+140 
-147 GILYG
+147 
-152 GYRDKLRAFY
+152 RAHY

-167 ELSNNLAVKT
+167 ELSTNLAVKT
-177 TIIEEVKALPMAEG
+177 AIIEEVKALPMAEG
-191 SAKDKYETFK
+191 SAKEKYETFK
-201 GLRERWNQTGLV
+201 ALRERWNQTGLV

-264 IHDGAGPA
+264 IQDGVNPG

-316 NENLLEINASKI
+316 NENLIEINASKI
-328 AAKKVVVEKIEAL
+328 AAKKVVVENIEVL

-346 SKHSGWQNSSKSLEV
+346 TKHSGWQKSSKVLEA
-361 LRAEFKAIGFVKSDE
+361 LRAEFKEIGFVKSDE
-376 NDSVWE
+376 NDTVWE
-382 AYKDAQRNFNKA
+382 AYKAAQRGFNKA

-405 QRESLEKKKALI
+405 QRDSLEKKKALI

-483 NAVVESKQKALE
+483 NAVVESKQKALA
-495 DFKKSKIGT
+495 DLKKSKIGT

-522 GRNRKIDQDFDT
+522 GRNRKIEQDFDT

>member
-1 MMQEDQKQQTTPET
+1 MMLEDQEQQNTPET
-15 NEATAPEVVA
+15 EETAAPEIVA
-25 ETSTEG
+25 VTSTDGE
-31 VIESTEATNDA
+31 IESTDAAVDA
-42 AQEKDISVA
+42 AQEKNISEA

-76 FDALSIEAALESI
+76 FDALSIEAVLESI

-119 RDATKATYLEE
+119 RDAAKATYLEE
-130 GGNIIDFEFD
+130 GGNIIDFEFN

-152 GYRDKLRAFY
+152 GYRDRLRAHY
-162 TQLEA
+162 AQLEA
-167 ELSNNLAVKT
+167 ELSTNLAVKT
-177 TIIEEVKALPMAEG
+177 AIIEEVKALPMAEG
-191 SAKDKYETFK
+191 SAKEKYETFK
-201 GLRERWNQTGLV
+201 ALRERWNQTGLV

-252 EKVALCQALEDK
+252 EKVALCQALEDN
-264 IHDGAGPA
+264 IQDGASPG

-282 KWKRIGPVPREHKDA
+282 KWKRIGPVPREQKDA

-316 NENLLEINASKI
+316 NENLVEINASKI
-328 AAKKVVVEKIEAL
+328 AAKKVVAEKIEAL

-346 SKHSGWQNSSKSLEV
+346 TKHSGWQKSSKALEA

-376 NDSVWE
+376 NDNVWE
-382 AYKDAQRNFNKA
+382 AYKAAQRGFNKA
-394 KNDFYKEEKIR
+394 KNEFYKEEKIR

-417 ALAESLKDS
+417 TLAESLKDS

-474 ERKAKVAQD
+474 ERKAKTAQD
-483 NAVVESKQKALE
+483 NAVVESKQKALA
-495 DFKKSKIGT
+495 DLKKAKIGT

-576 WIREEMDKAKKELH
+576 WIREEMDKTKKELH

-598 FSGAKGNPLLDAALG
+598 FSGAKGNPLLDAALD

>member
-1 MMQEDQKQQTTPET
+1 MMLEDQEQQNTPET
-15 NEATAPEVVA
+15 EETATPEIVA
-25 ETSTEG
+25 VTSTDGE
-31 VIESTEATNDA
+31 IESTDAAVDA
-42 AQEKDISVA
+42 AQENNISEA

-76 FDALSIEAALESI
+76 FDALSIEAVLESI

-119 RDATKATYLEE
+119 RDAAKATYLEE
-130 GGNIIDFEFD
+130 GGNIIDFEFN

-152 GYRDKLRAFY
+152 GYRDRLRAHY
-162 TQLEA
+162 AQLEA
-167 ELSNNLAVKT
+167 ELSTNLAVKT
-177 TIIEEVKALPMAEG
+177 AIIEEVKALPMAEG
-191 SAKDKYETFK
+191 SAKEKYETFK
-201 GLRERWNQTGLV
+201 ALRERWNQTGLV

-252 EKVALCQALEDK
+252 EKVALCQALEDN
-264 IHDGAGPA
+264 IQDGASPG

-316 NENLLEINASKI
+316 NENLVEINASKI
-328 AAKKVVVEKIEAL
+328 AAKKVVAEKIEAL

-346 SKHSGWQNSSKSLEV
+346 TKHSGWQKSSKALEA

-376 NDSVWE
+376 NDNVWE
-382 AYKDAQRNFNKA
+382 AYKAAQRGFNKA
-394 KNDFYKEEKIR
+394 KNEFYKEEKIR

-417 ALAESLKDS
+417 TLAESLKDS

-474 ERKAKVAQD
+474 ERKAKTAQD
-483 NAVVESKQKALE
+483 NAVVESKQKALA
-495 DFKKSKIGT
+495 DLKKAKIGT

-576 WIREEMDKAKKELH
+576 WIREEMDKTKKELH

>member
-1 MMQEDQKQQTTPET
+1 MMLEDQEQQNTPET
-15 NEATAPEVVA
+15 EETATPEIVA
-25 ETSTEG
+25 ETSTDGE
-31 VIESTEATNDA
+31 IESTDAVVDA
-42 AQEKDISVA
+42 AQEKNISEA

-76 FDALSIEAALESI
+76 FDALSIEAVLESI

-119 RDATKATYLEE
+119 RDAAKATYLEE
-130 GGNIIDFEFD
+130 GGNIIDFEFN

-152 GYRDKLRAFY
+152 GYRDRLRAHY
-162 TQLEA
+162 AQLEA
-167 ELSNNLAVKT
+167 ELSTNLAVKT
-177 TIIEEVKALPMAEG
+177 AIIEELKALPMAEG
-191 SAKDKYETFK
+191 SAKEKYETFK

-213 PKADARTVWANYN
+213 PKSDARTVWANYN

-264 IHDGAGPA
+264 IQAGASPD

-346 SKHSGWQNSSKSLEV
+346 TKHSGWQKSSKALEA
-361 LRAEFKAIGFVKSDE
+361 LRAEFKEIGFVKSDE
-376 NDSVWE
+376 NDTVWE
-382 AYKDAQRNFNKA
+382 AYKAAQRGFNKA
-394 KNDFYKEEKIR
+394 KNDFYKEEKLR

-483 NAVVESKQKALE
+483 NAVVESKQKAIE
-495 DFKKSKIGT
+495 DLKKAKIGT

-522 GRNRKIDQDFDT
+522 GRNRKIDQEFDT